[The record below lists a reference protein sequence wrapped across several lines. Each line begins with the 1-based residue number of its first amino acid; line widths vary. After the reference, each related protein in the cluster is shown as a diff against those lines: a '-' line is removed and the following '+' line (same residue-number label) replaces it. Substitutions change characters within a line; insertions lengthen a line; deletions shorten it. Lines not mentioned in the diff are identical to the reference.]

1 MLVYFLMD
9 DVGIIQGVG
18 RQVDCVGREGG
29 KGRAVPRLSP
39 SQLACTKVFVVVK
52 LVLVDVLEV
61 GIDLVQGV
69 HGVDG
74 YVGSEGGVGGK
85 VPPPLS

>member
-1 MLVYFLMD
+1 M
-9 DVGIIQGVG
+9 
-18 RQVDCVGREGG
+18 
-29 KGRAVPRLSP
+29 
-39 SQLACTKVFVVVK
+39 
-52 LVLVDVLEV
+52 LVDVLEV

-85 VPPPLS
+85 GIFSSPPPPLS

>member
-1 MLVYFLMD
+1 M
-9 DVGIIQGVG
+9 
-18 RQVDCVGREGG
+18 
-29 KGRAVPRLSP
+29 
-39 SQLACTKVFVVVK
+39 
-52 LVLVDVLEV
+52 LVDVLEV

>member
-1 MLVYFLMD
+1 M
-9 DVGIIQGVG
+9 
-18 RQVDCVGREGG
+18 
-29 KGRAVPRLSP
+29 
-39 SQLACTKVFVVVK
+39 
-52 LVLVDVLEV
+52 LVDVLEV

-85 VPPPLS
+85 VPPPSVDLCLNPSDSTRDKAELGLPPAVSGSLLRVKRLLTFTMCRVKSFLCKQ

>member
-1 MLVYFLMD
+1 M
-9 DVGIIQGVG
+9 
-18 RQVDCVGREGG
+18 
-29 KGRAVPRLSP
+29 
-39 SQLACTKVFVVVK
+39 
-52 LVLVDVLEV
+52 LVDVQV
-61 GIDLVQGV
+61 DGIDLFQGV

>member
-1 MLVYFLMD
+1 
-9 DVGIIQGVG
+9 
-18 RQVDCVGREGG
+18 
-29 KGRAVPRLSP
+29 
-39 SQLACTKVFVVVK
+39 
-52 LVLVDVLEV
+52 VLVDVLEV

-85 VPPPLS
+85 VPPPPSVDLCLNPSDSTGDKAELGLPPAVSGSLLI

>member
-1 MLVYFLMD
+1 M
-9 DVGIIQGVG
+9 
-18 RQVDCVGREGG
+18 
-29 KGRAVPRLSP
+29 
-39 SQLACTKVFVVVK
+39 
-52 LVLVDVLEV
+52 LVDVLEV

-85 VPPPLS
+85 VPPPSVDLCLNPSDSTRDKAELGLPPAVSGSLLPSTRDRCCCAPAHKQVFNILIM